1 MDKDIK
7 KRPLYLG
14 KILYEQT
21 DEDHYLT
28 TSQLVDILEKEYGIH
43 AHRTTIGA
51 DINVLIEFGMDIQ
64 ITKSTQNRYNL
75 VNRLFDNTELKTLID
90 AVVSSKFISK
100 KRSELLSGKLSSL
113 AGANQSGILKRNVS
127 VERRTK
133 TDNEQIFIITD
144 AINEAINRNKKI
156 SFSYFSYN
164 TQKEKILRH
173 NGYQYVVSPYK
184 LFWDGDAYYVV
195 GFSEKYQS
203 VSSFRIDRIAKRP
216 EVLVEEPAVPVP
228 CGFDMEEH
236 LNTMFHM
243 FSAERSR
250 VELICDNSV
259 VDSVIDRFG
268 EDIEIMAYDADSFK
282 IDVEIAVTNIFLSW
296 VFGFLGKVRINSP
309 DAVKQKYTDAI
320 RNEARKLEII

>member
-1 MDKDIK
+1 M
-7 KRPLYLG
+7 LNG
-14 KILYEQT
+14 
-21 DEDHYLT
+21 
-28 TSQLVDILEKEYGIH
+28 
-43 AHRTTIGA
+43 
-51 DINVLIEFGMDIQ
+51 
-64 ITKSTQNRYNL
+64 ST
-75 VNRLFDNTELKTLID
+75 
-90 AVVSSKFISK
+90 
-100 KRSELLSGKLSSL
+100 G
-113 AGANQSGILKRNVS
+113 
-127 VERRTK
+127 
-133 TDNEQIFIITD
+133 
-144 AINEAINRNKKI
+144 
-156 SFSYFSYN
+156 
-164 TQKEKILRH
+164 H
-173 NGYQYVVSPYK
+173 
-184 LFWDGDAYYVV
+184 GDAYYVV

-216 EVLVEEPAVPVP
+216 EVLEEPAVPVP

-268 EDIEIMAYDADSFK
+268 DDIEIMAYDADSFK